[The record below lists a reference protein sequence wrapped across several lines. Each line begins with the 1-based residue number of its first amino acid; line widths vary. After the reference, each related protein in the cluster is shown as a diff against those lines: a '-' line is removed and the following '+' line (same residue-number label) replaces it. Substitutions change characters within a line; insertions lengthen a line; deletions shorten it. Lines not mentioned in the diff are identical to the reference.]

1 MADLAINGGEKSCNL
16 NWLDWPIWDNEERK
30 AINSVLESGE
40 WCSGEKAI
48 ELNVK
53 FAEFQGA
60 KFGVTCSNGVAALE
74 VALLALG
81 VGAGDEVIIPSYA
94 FITTVSAVLRVN
106 AIPIFADI
114 LPWTLCID
122 HEDVEHKITNKT
134 KAIIPVHLAGYV
146 ADMDRLREIAA
157 EHNLFLIED
166 ACHALGSEW
175 MGKGAG
181 TLGKCGVFSIQT
193 SKNINSF
200 DSGFIVTDDEEVAE
214 TCRSFMNP
222 AFNQITPLSNSQIN
236 EFQAA
241 ILLVQLTRLK
251 EQTIK
256 RQSNAGIL
264 TDGLRDVPGIYTIE
278 HDPRM
283 TRRSYQFFPFRI
295 STNYLEVSRDR
306 FVEVLAAEG
315 IPISAGYTTPLYKN
329 HINTYTSG
337 SINCPVCEQ
346 ACLDTCW
353 ISHNALLADNKA
365 MDIIIDTAY
374 KVSDNISE
382 LL

>member
-1 MADLAINGGEKSCNL
+1 MADLAINGGEKACDLTWPS
-16 NWLDWPIWDNEERK
+16 WPIWDDEERK

-40 WCSGEKAI
+40 WYSGEKVN
-48 ELNVK
+48 EFEVK

-60 KFGVTCSNGVAALE
+60 RFAVTCSNGATALE

-94 FITTVSAVLRVN
+94 FMSIASAVMRVN
-106 AIPIFADI
+106 ADPVFADI

-122 HEDVEHKITNKT
+122 HDDVESKITNKT

-146 ADMDRLREIAA
+146 ADMDRLREIASA
-157 EHNLFLIED
+157 HNLFLIED
-166 ACHALGSEW
+166 ACQALGSEW

-193 SKNINSF
+193 SKNMSDV
-200 DSGFIVTDDEEVAE
+200 DSGIIITDDEEVAD
-214 TCRSFMNP
+214 TCRRYANGVPS
-222 AFNQITPLSNSQIN
+222 QIAPVYNNFRIN

-241 ILLVQLTRLK
+241 ILTAQLTRLK

-264 TDGLRDVPGIYTIE
+264 TDGLREVPGIYTIE

-283 TRRSYQFFPFRI
+283 TRRSYHFFPFRI
-295 STNYLEVSRDR
+295 STDYLGVSRDR
-306 FVEVLAAEG
+306 FVEVLLAEG
-315 IPISAGYTTPLYKN
+315 IPVSTGHTTPLYKN
-329 HINTYTSG
+329 QIYTYTQN
-337 SINCPVCEQ
+337 INCPVCEKV
-346 ACLDTCW
+346 CLDTCW
-353 ISHNALLADNKA
+353 IPHTALLAEEDA
-365 MDIIIDTAY
+365 MDAIIDAVY
-374 KVSDNISE
+374 KVSENIDE